1 MKPVEINRSRIPWAL
16 IAKVGGSAAF
26 FFWFYMIWN
35 SSVELH
41 EQIKTT
47 SDHYSAVHQLQV
59 DYKNEVQEWKNVLL
73 RSKNQETLNQQWLI
87 YDTQHMKVTSAVQ
100 AALLQSDVRYLTE
113 NLKSFDEA
121 HSANYQQYKNSVQ
134 LLLRNRF
141 DPVEADTA
149 VKSIDRPLL
158 EYLQTA
164 DTAAQDE
171 TRRLN
176 ETLAYKSR
184 TQIEQSLVV
193 LAFLAMLVI
202 WFKR

>member
-1 MKPVEINRSRIPWAL
+1 MKPVEVNRSRIPWAL
-16 IAKVGGSAAF
+16 IAKIGGSAAF

-59 DYKNEVQEWKNVLL
+59 EYKNEVQEWKNVLL
-73 RSKNQETLNQQWLI
+73 RSNNQETLNQQWLV
-87 YDTQHMKVTSAVQ
+87 YDNQHMKVASAAQ
-100 AALLQSDVRYLTE
+100 DALAQSDVRYLTE
-113 NLKSFDEA
+113 NLKSFVEA
-121 HSANYQQYKNSVQ
+121 HTANYQQYKNSVQ
-134 LLLRNRF
+134 LLLKNRF
-141 DPVEADTA
+141 DPTEADAA

-158 EYLQTA
+158 DYLQNA

-202 WFKR
+202 WFKH

>member
-1 MKPVEINRSRIPWAL
+1 MKPVEVNRSRIPWAL
-16 IAKVGGSAAF
+16 IAKIGGSAAF

-41 EQIKTT
+41 EQIKST

-73 RSKNQETLNQQWLI
+73 RSKNQETLNQHWLI
-87 YDTQHMKVTSAVQ
+87 YDNQHMKVASAAQ
-100 AALLQSDVRYLTE
+100 DALAQSDVRYLTE
-113 NLKSFDEA
+113 NLKSFVEA
-121 HSANYQQYKNSVQ
+121 HTANYQQYKNSVQ
-134 LLLRNRF
+134 LLLKNRF
-141 DPVEADTA
+141 DPTEADAA

-158 EYLQTA
+158 DYLQNA

-202 WFKR
+202 WFKH

>member
-158 EYLQTA
+158 DYLQNA

>member
-1 MKPVEINRSRIPWAL
+1 MKPVEINRSRVPWAL
-16 IAKVGGSAAF
+16 VAKIGGSAAF

-47 SDHYSAVHQLQV
+47 SSHYVAVHTLQV
-59 DYKNEVQEWKNVLL
+59 EYKNEVQEWKNVLL
-73 RSKNQETLNQQWLI
+73 RGKNQELLNQQWLV
-87 YDTQHMKVTSAVQ
+87 YDTQHQKV
-100 AALLQSDVRYLTE
+100 AAAAEEAIQQSDVRFITE
-113 NLKSFDEA
+113 NLKSFVAE
-121 HSANYQQYKNSVQ
+121 HTANYQLYKNSVQ
-134 LLLRNRF
+134 LLLKNRF
-141 DPVEADTA
+141 DPTEADTA
-149 VKSIDRPLL
+149 VKSVDRPLL
-158 EYLQTA
+158 DYLANA

-193 LAFLAMLVI
+193 LAFLSLLVI